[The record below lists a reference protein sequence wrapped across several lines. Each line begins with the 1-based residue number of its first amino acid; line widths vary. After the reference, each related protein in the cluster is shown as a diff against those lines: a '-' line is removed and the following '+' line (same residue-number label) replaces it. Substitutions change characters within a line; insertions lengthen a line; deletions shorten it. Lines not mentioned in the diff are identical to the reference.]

1 MKTVTFVYTDN
12 VTYKAA
18 NVISVDNHGDTI
30 EYVQDST
37 NADGS
42 IVGLNMRSVDTY
54 DLLYAVVK
62 DVDTKEVTII
72 PGLFD
77 SFDVVPKGAAV
88 QRQANIDAEAARV
101 AADRAAKAPAREAKE
116 KAKYEAR
123 RAARK
128 AEWVGHEEDTEV
140 ADTTEAAPVA
150 AETED
155 NSVFGQL
162 AAAGISARDLAVLRE
177 VLK

>member
-12 VTYKAA
+12 ASYKAA
-18 NVISVDNHGDTI
+18 NVISIDNHFDTI

-37 NADGS
+37 NEDGS
-42 IVGLNMRSVDTY
+42 IVGLNMRSVDTQ

-77 SFDVVPKGAAV
+77 SFDVVPKGEAV
-88 QRQANIDAEAARV
+88 QRQANIEAEAARV

-116 KAKYEAR
+116 KAKYESR

-128 AEWVGHEEDTEV
+128 AEWVEQDVAV
-140 ADTTEAAPVA
+140 ADTTEATPAPS
-150 AETED
+150 ETAD
-155 NSVFGQL
+155 NSVFAQL
-162 AAAGISARDLAVLRE
+162 AAAGISQRDLAVLRE